1 MELNLKF
8 KVLIEVSSGDL
19 TETRIWFLTLKDLGR
34 LRKKNPGGDYAKY
47 NDFKGGGG
55 NEKEKAKS

>member
-47 NDFKGGGG
+47 NDFKGGG
-55 NEKEKAKS
+55 